1 MDNNALKGSGPSFI
15 GDLARMGGDV
25 VGNMT
30 QEQLKGS
37 GPSFPAD
44 LARMGGYVMGAPVTV
59 TGTPVT
65 TGKNGDAYTGFT
77 ATAAGGDGAPFTY
90 ALDGNWPAGLAVN
103 ASTGAVTGTPTEDG
117 TFYNLSIKATD
128 KSGYVGRL
136 AEFTLV
142 IAEAD

>member
-30 QEQLKGS
+30 QEELMGS
-37 GPSFPAD
+37 GPSFLAD
-44 LARMGGYVMGAPVTV
+44 LARMGGYIMGAPVTV
-59 TGTPVT
+59 SGTPVT
-65 TGKNGDAYTGFT
+65 TGKNGDAYAGFT
-77 ATAAGGDGAPFTY
+77 ATASGGDGTFTY
-90 ALDGNWPAGLAVN
+90 ELDGNWPAGLAVN
-103 ASTGAVTGTPTEDG
+103 PSTGAVSGTPTEDG

-128 KSGYVGRL
+128 KTGYTGRL

-142 IAEAD
+142 VAEA

>member
-25 VGNMT
+25 VNNMT
-30 QEQLKGS
+30 QEQLMGS

-44 LARMGGYVMGAPVTV
+44 LARMGGYVMGPPVTV

-65 TGKNGDAYTGFT
+65 TGKNGDAYAGFT
-77 ATAAGGDGAPFTY
+77 ATAAGGDGATFTY
-90 ALDGNWPAGLAVN
+90 ALDGDWPAGLTIN

-128 KSGYVGRL
+128 KSGYIGRL

-142 IAEAD
+142 VEAAE

>member
-30 QEQLKGS
+30 QEELMGS

-59 TGTPVT
+59 SGTPVT
-65 TGKNGDAYTGFT
+65 TGKNGDAYAGFT
-77 ATAAGGDGAPFTY
+77 ATASGGDGAPFTY
-90 ALDGNWPAGLAVN
+90 ELDGDWPDGLAVN
-103 ASTGAVTGTPTEDG
+103 SSTGAVSGTPTEDG
-117 TFYNLSIKATD
+117 TFHNLSVKATD
-128 KSGYVGRL
+128 KTGYTGRL
-136 AEFTLV
+136 AEFALV
-142 IAEAD
+142 VEPAE

>member
-25 VGNMT
+25 VNNMT
-30 QEQLKGS
+30 QDQLMGS

-44 LARMGGYVMGAPVTV
+44 LARMGGYVMGPPVTV

-65 TGKNGDAYTGFT
+65 TGQADEVYTGFT
-77 ATAAGGDGAPFTY
+77 AAATGGDGAAFTY
-90 ALDGNWPAGLAVN
+90 ELDGDWPAGLTIN
-103 ASTGAVTGTPTEDG
+103 ASSGAVTGTPTEDG

-128 KSGYVGRL
+128 KTGYTGRL

-142 IAEAD
+142 IAEAE